1 MTLINIPEKES
12 LYLHLAARCPLN
24 YVVSWEDEVVSRD
37 LKKHKGKLFTDIL
50 QWSITDG
57 MRSID
62 EKISQAKLPGPYE
75 ALEAICKNTTKTLY
89 LLHDFHPYI
98 NDSRIIRKLRD
109 AYHKLQA
116 TGSCIVIISPKLDIP
131 LDLEKEI
138 SIFHYPLPSLKS
150 IERIYSQ
157 IEHGVSQNKNLN
169 INLNDAEKSSL
180 IEAGLGLTE
189 KELKNVFAKA
199 LVRDRTLDIN
209 DIDVILDEKRQI
221 IEKSGYLEYY
231 STDDTFLNVGGLNN
245 LKSWIALRSSVISKN
260 AQKTGLPVP
269 KGVLITGV
277 PGTGKSLAAKS
288 IASEWRWPLLR
299 LDVGK
304 LFGGLVGS
312 SEENIRKTIAI
323 AEAVAPAVLWI
334 DEIEKGFTG
343 VMSGGDSGASARV
356 FSTFL
361 TWLQEKR
368 SSIFLVA
375 TANNISILPPEF
387 LRKGRF
393 DEIFFV
399 DLPNY
404 TEREDIIRIHLKKNK
419 QDDLANSKLGDIVK
433 ASDGFTGAEIEQAVI
448 SSIYAGFVKKSK
460 VTKEILLNEIEST
473 YPLSKTMKED
483 IDNMRDWATY
493 RARSAST
500 DSQDENSSNAD
511 ERWDSL

>member
-1 MTLINIPEKES
+1 MGLIKIPEKES
-12 LYLHLAARCPLN
+12 LYLHLSARCPLN

-37 LKKHKGKLFTDIL
+37 LKKQTEKIFTDIL

-57 MRSID
+57 MRAIN
-62 EKISQAKLPGPYE
+62 EKISQPKLQGPYE
-75 ALEAICKNTTKTLY
+75 ALEAICKSTTKTLY
-89 LLHDFHPYI
+89 LLHDFHPYM

-109 AYHKLQA
+109 AYQKLQA
-116 TGSCIVIISPKLDIP
+116 SSSCIVIISPKLDVP

-157 IEHGVSQNKNLN
+157 IEKGVSQNKNLK
-169 INLNDAEKSSL
+169 IDLSDSEKNSL

-231 STDDTFLNVGGLNN
+231 SADDTFHNVGGLDNF
-245 LKSWIALRSSVISKN
+245 KSWISLRSSVISSQ
-260 AQKTGLPVP
+260 AQKKGLPVP

-277 PGTGKSLAAKS
+277 PGTGKSLAAKA

-399 DLPNY
+399 DLPNEK
-404 TEREDIIRIHLKKNK
+404 ERETIIKIHLKKNR
-419 QDDLANSKLGDIVK
+419 QDELLISQLDNIVE
-433 ASDGFTGAEIEQAVI
+433 ACEGFTGAEIEQAVI
-448 SSIYAGFVKKSK
+448 SSVYTSY
-460 VTKEILLNEIEST
+460 VTKSTVTNDMLLTEIKNT

-483 IDNMRDWATY
+483 IDSMRDWATY
-493 RARSAST
+493 RARSASNITENDNSANT
-500 DSQDENSSNAD
+500 DK
-511 ERWDSL
+511 RWDSL

>member
-1 MTLINIPEKES
+1 MVNISEKES

-24 YVVSWEDEVVSRD
+24 YVVSWEEEVVYRD
-37 LKKHKGKLFTDIL
+37 LNKMTSTLFDKIY
-50 QWSITDG
+50 QWSITEG
-57 MRSID
+57 MRSIN
-62 EKISQAKLPGPYE
+62 EKIIQPKLQGPYE
-75 ALEAICKNTTKTLY
+75 ALEAICKNTHKTLY
-89 LLHDFHPYI
+89 ILHDFHPYI
-98 NDSRIIRKLRD
+98 NDSRIVRKLRD

-116 TGSCIVIISPKLDIP
+116 SGSCIVIISPKLDIP
-131 LDLEKEI
+131 IDLEKEI
-138 SIFHYPLPSLKS
+138 SVFHYPLPSIDS
-150 IERIYSQ
+150 IKQIYSQ
-157 IEHGVSQNKNLN
+157 IEKGVKHNKNLN
-169 INLNDAEKSSL
+169 ISLTESEKNSL

-199 LVRDRTLDIN
+199 LVKDRKLDIN

-221 IEKSGYLEYY
+221 IEKSGYLEFY
-231 STDDTFLNVGGLNN
+231 SANDTFLNIGGLDNF
-245 LKSWIALRSSVISKN
+245 KSWIKIRSSIIS
-260 AQKTGLPVP
+260 QKAKDMGLPVP

-277 PGTGKSLAAKS
+277 PGTGKSLAAKA

-304 LFGGLVGS
+304 LFGGIVGS

-323 AEAVAPAVLWI
+323 AEAVAPAVLWV

-368 SSIFLVA
+368 SSIFFVA

-399 DLPNY
+399 DLPESK
-404 TEREDIIRIHLKKNK
+404 EREDIIKIHLKRNN
-419 QDDLANSKLGDIVK
+419 QNELIDSDLTNIINATE
-433 ASDGFTGAEIEQAVI
+433 GFTGAEIEQAVI
-448 SSIYAGFVKKSK
+448 SSTYAGFVKESK
-460 VTKEILLNEIEST
+460 VTNDILMKEINDT

-483 IDNMRDWATY
+483 IDTMRAWAKY
-493 RARSAST
+493 RARSASKV
-500 DSQDENSSNAD
+500 SPENITESKDDRWSSI
-511 ERWDSL
+511 

>member
-1 MTLINIPEKES
+1 MPEKES
-12 LYLHLAARCPLN
+12 LQLHLAARCPLN

-37 LKKHKGKLFTDIL
+37 LNKHSAKLFSEIL

-57 MRSID
+57 MRTAN
-62 EKISQAKLPGPYE
+62 EKVSQPKLPGPYE
-75 ALEAICKNTTKTLY
+75 ALEAICKNTSKTLY
-89 LLHDFHPYI
+89 ILQDFHPYI

-109 AYHKLQA
+109 AYQKLQA
-116 TGSCIVIISPKLDIP
+116 TGSCIVIISPKLYIP

-138 SIFHYPLPSLKS
+138 SVFHYPLPSLKS
-150 IERIYSQ
+150 IERIYAQ
-157 IEHGVSQNKNLN
+157 IEKGVQHNKNLK
-169 INLNDAEKSSL
+169 INLTESEKNAL

-209 DIDVILDEKRQI
+209 DIDVIHDEKRQI
-221 IEKSGYLEYY
+221 IEKSGYLEFY
-231 STDDTFLNVGGLNN
+231 STNDTFINVGGLAN
-245 LKSWIALRSSVISKN
+245 LKSWISLRSSVISKK
-260 AQKTGLPVP
+260 AQTMGLPTP

-277 PGTGKSLAAKS
+277 PGTGKSLAAKA

-343 VMSGGDSGASARV
+343 VMSGGDSGASSRV

-399 DLPNY
+399 DLPSND
-404 TEREDIIRIHLKKNK
+404 EREVIIKIHLKKNR
-419 QDDLANSKLGDIVK
+419 QSKLAASDLSSIVM

-448 SSIYAGFVKKSK
+448 SSVYTAFVKESE
-460 VTKEILLNEIEST
+460 VTNNILLNEIKNT
-473 YPLSKTMKED
+473 YPISKTMKED
-483 IDNMRDWATY
+483 IDSMRDWATY
-493 RARSAST
+493 RARSASISD
-500 DSQDENSSNAD
+500 DSGNATNID
-511 ERWDSL
+511 KRWDSL

>member
-1 MTLINIPEKES
+1 VKNISEKES

-24 YVVSWEDEVVSRD
+24 YVVSWEEEVILRD
-37 LKKHKGKLFTDIL
+37 LKKITTKLFDEIY

-57 MRSID
+57 MRNIN
-62 EKISQAKLPGPYE
+62 EKVTQPKIQGPYE
-75 ALEAICKNTTKTLY
+75 TLEAICKNTHKALY
-89 LLHDFHPYI
+89 VLCDFHPYI
-98 NDSRIIRKLRD
+98 NDSRIVRKLRD
-109 AYHKLQA
+109 AYHSLQS
-116 TGSCIVIISPKLDIP
+116 TGSCIVITSPKLNIP
-131 LDLEKEI
+131 IDLEKEI
-138 SIFHYPLPSLKS
+138 SIFHYPLPTTKS
-150 IERIYSQ
+150 IQHIYAQ
-157 IEHGVSQNKNLN
+157 IEKGVKHNKSLS
-169 INLNDAEKSSL
+169 IDLTESEKSSL

-199 LVRDRTLDIN
+199 LVKDRKLDIN

-221 IEKSGYLEYY
+221 IEKSGYLEFY
-231 STDDTFLNVGGLNN
+231 SANDTFFNIGGLDNF
-245 LKSWIALRSSVISKN
+245 KTWIDIRSSIISKK
-260 AQKTGLPVP
+260 AKDMGLPVP

-277 PGTGKSLAAKS
+277 PGTGKSLAAKA

-304 LFGGLVGS
+304 LFGGIVGS

-323 AEAVAPAVLWI
+323 AEAVAPAVLWV
-334 DEIEKGFTG
+334 DEIEKGFNG

-368 SSIFLVA
+368 SSIFFVA

-399 DLPNY
+399 DLPDDN
-404 TEREDIIRIHLKKNK
+404 EREDIIKIHLKKNN
-419 QDDLANSKLGDIVK
+419 QNELIDSDLTNIVK
-433 ASDGFTGAEIEQAVI
+433 ATEGFTGAELEQAIV
-448 SSIYAGFVKKSK
+448 SSTYAGFVKESK
-460 VTKEILLNEIEST
+460 VTNDILMKEVNDT

-483 IDNMRDWATY
+483 IDNMRAWAKY
-493 RARSAST
+493 RARSASKKPSQNGT
-500 DSQDENSSNAD
+500 DNKND
-511 ERWDSL
+511 RWSEI